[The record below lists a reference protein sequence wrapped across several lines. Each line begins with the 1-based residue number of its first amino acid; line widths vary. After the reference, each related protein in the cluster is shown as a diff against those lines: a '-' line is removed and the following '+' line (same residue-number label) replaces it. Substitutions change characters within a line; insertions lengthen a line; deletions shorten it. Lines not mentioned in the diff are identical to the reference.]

1 MAPLDDLLPLPPHTF
16 LLLLVLR
23 KRSLHGYG
31 IKKELLARSDGR
43 IDLDPGGLYRLIAR
57 MEARGV
63 VRAAQAPAAESTDPR
78 RGGFYTL
85 TAAGE
90 RLLATEAKRLS
101 ALMQSPEVKAL
112 LRTVNA

>member
-1 MAPLDDLLPLPPHTF
+1 MGSLDDLLPLPPHTF

-23 KRSLHGYG
+23 KRVLHGYG
-31 IKKELLARSDGR
+31 IKKEILARSDGR

-63 VRAAQAPAAESTDPR
+63 VRVAPASTAESPDTR
-78 RGGFYTL
+78 RGVSYTL

-90 RLLATEAKRLS
+90 KLLAAEARRLS
-101 ALMQSPEVKAL
+101 ALMQSPEIKAL